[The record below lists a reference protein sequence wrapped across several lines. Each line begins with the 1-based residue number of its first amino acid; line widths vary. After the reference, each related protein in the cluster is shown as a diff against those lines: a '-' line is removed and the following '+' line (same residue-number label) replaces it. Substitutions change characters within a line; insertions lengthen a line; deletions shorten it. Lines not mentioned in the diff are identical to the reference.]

1 MSDLTT
7 ETNSLAYT
15 LPGGRTFAAK
25 FIEGSN
31 IRRVV
36 TGLAKAFV
44 GMDSLL
50 NQIKAQYF
58 PDTTTDLLE
67 EWESAVGI
75 PNAYFK
81 GTGTLA
87 ERRLHVTTMLTMAY
101 VSTEQDFIDLAAAL
115 GYTITISHSVTVEPR
130 LLPFSPPY
138 IPSSNTKSPD
148 FVWKVFV
155 MGEPVPDFLPLL
167 FDSLKAAD
175 TYILYDT
182 IP

>member
-15 LPGGRTFAAK
+15 LPNGRTFAAK
-25 FIEGSN
+25 FVDGSN
-31 IRRVV
+31 VRRLI
-36 TGLAKAFV
+36 TGLAKVFV
-44 GMDSLL
+44 NIDSMLTQL
-50 NQIKAQYF
+50 KAQYY
-58 PDTTTDLLE
+58 PDTTTDFID
-67 EWESAVGI
+67 EWESAAGI

-87 ERRLHVTTMLTMAY
+87 ERRLHVTTMLGLNKIA
-101 VSTEQDFIDLAAAL
+101 TEDDFIALAATL
-115 GYTITISHSVTVEPR
+115 GYTITITHSVTVIDR

-138 IPSSNTKSPD
+138 IPSGKTQSPD
-148 FVWKVFV
+148 FVWECNVI
-155 MGEPVPDFLPLL
+155 GDPVPDFLPLL

-175 TYILYDT
+175 TYILYNS